1 MNPKKIGIVGT
12 GPAALM
18 AGTILAENGFKVH
31 FFDQKK
37 APARKFLVAGHGGF
51 NLTHSQ
57 QITEFIENY
66 DKQIIKTAVREYTN
80 ADFQNFLIKLNIPT
94 YTGSSGKIFPIKG
107 IKPIDVL
114 NNWLDYLKNR
124 GAIFSMEHELV
135 DFSGTSVVMRSKG
148 QDLTFDFD
156 SVIFSLGGASW
167 SKTGSTGKWLDLF
180 RSKKI
185 SCLDFGSSNSGFELS
200 IASQLL
206 DLKGSSIK
214 NCRLFSERMQR
225 MGDIVITEYGIEGS
239 PVYAMNWDYRCGN
252 TIYIDFKPSMDE
264 QEIVDRIRRSRNST
278 EALKQL
284 KLSKGALTMIK
295 TSLTKE
301 QFTNELELSKAVKRL
316 KITIDRLRPLDE
328 VISAVGGIE
337 LSELT
342 PEFEL
347 ISTPGAFCIG
357 EMVDWDAPTGGYLI
371 QGCISMGV
379 KAARKIADQS

>member
-57 QITEFIENY
+57 QITDFIENY

-80 ADFQNFLIKLNIPT
+80 VDFQNFLDKINIPT
-94 YTGSSGKIFPIKG
+94 YTGSSGKIFPLKG

-114 NNWLDYLKNR
+114 KNWLDYLKNK
-124 GAIFSMEHELV
+124 GAIFSMDNELV
-135 DFSGTSVVMRSKG
+135 DFSGTSIVMRSKG
-148 QDLTFDFD
+148 QDRTFDFD
-156 SVIFSLGGASW
+156 SVIFALGGASW

-180 RSKKI
+180 RSKEI
-185 SCLDFGSSNSGFELS
+185 VCSTFESSNSGFVLP
-200 IASQLL
+200 IASELV
-206 DLKGSSIK
+206 DFAGVSIK

-239 PVYAMNWDYRCGN
+239 PVYAMNWDYRSGN
-252 TIYIDFKPSMDE
+252 PIYVDFKPSLE
-264 QEIVDRIRRSRNST
+264 EKEIIARMHKSKNST
-278 EALKQL
+278 DALRQL
-284 KLSKGALTMIK
+284 KLSKGAIALIK
-295 TSLTKE
+295 ASLLKEEFTNLLELTKGVKK
-301 QFTNELELSKAVKRL
+301 LKLS
-316 KITIDRLRPLDE
+316 IDCLRPLDE
-328 VISAVGGIE
+328 VISTIGGIE
-337 LSELT
+337 PSQLT
-342 PEFEL
+342 SDFEL
-347 ISTPGAFCIG
+347 KSIPNVYCVG
-357 EMVDWDAPTGGYLI
+357 EMVDWDAPTGGFLI
-371 QGCISMGV
+371 QGCVSSGA